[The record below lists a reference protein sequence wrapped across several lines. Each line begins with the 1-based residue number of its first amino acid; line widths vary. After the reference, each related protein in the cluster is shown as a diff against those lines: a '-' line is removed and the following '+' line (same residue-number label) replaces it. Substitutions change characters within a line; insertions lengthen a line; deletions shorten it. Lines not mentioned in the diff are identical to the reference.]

1 MRIKFESEETKKT
14 ISEKLKG
21 KNSVNIE
28 LKDIMS
34 CEYKEE
40 IIKEPKRIGLI
51 DKVQIIEVEHKAGR
65 ILKAINTG
73 AKLTNVEVNP
83 SIVGFYF
90 VDQEVNAEATADPG
104 TEKEVNAEA
113 TADPGTEKEVNT
125 EVTADPGTEK
135 EVNTEVTAD
144 PGTEKED
151 ASIKMATIKKAV
163 RIETDV
169 EAKNFYKPISWKLE
183 DHVGTFEVSNSLLDN
198 NEFIEK
204 DLFSTAHNMATNT
217 ENDIIYNYLTK
228 KSMQDIQ
235 VTPETTGEKLRTELK
250 AFIKSISTNKKRV
263 YISFNLLDELEAI
276 SKKLNVILITDN
288 PNIVGGKMLCG
299 VPIEAFDNDILK
311 PYNQKELIICG
322 DLYGAVALFRYREY
336 KFDTT
341 RALSFGYTSC
351 RLTQGYDCKKSYSDV
366 VIAQINL

>member
-14 ISEKLKG
+14 ISEKLKS

-40 IIKEPKRIGLI
+40 IIKEPKRVGLI

-83 SIVGFYF
+83 SIVGFNF
-90 VDQEVNAEATADPG
+90 VDQEVN
-104 TEKEVNAEA
+104 
-113 TADPGTEKEVNT
+113 T
-125 EVTADPGTEK
+125 EVI
-135 EVNTEVTAD
+135 AD

-183 DHVGTFEVSNSLLDN
+183 NHVGTFEVSNSLLDN

-250 AFIKSISTNKKRV
+250 AFVKSISTNKKRV

-341 RALSFGYTSC
+341 RELSFGYTSC

>member
-73 AKLTNVEVNP
+73 SKLTNVEVNP
-83 SIVGFYF
+83 SIAGFYF
-90 VDQEVNAEATADPG
+90 VDQEVNTD
-104 TEKEVNAEA
+104 
-113 TADPGTEKEVNT
+113 
-125 EVTADPGTEK
+125 
-135 EVNTEVTAD
+135 
-144 PGTEKED
+144 
-151 ASIKMATIKKAV
+151 IKKTV

-183 DHVGTFEVSNSLLDN
+183 NHVGTFEVSNSLLDN

>member
-40 IIKEPKRIGLI
+40 IIKEPKRVGLI

-73 AKLTNVEVNP
+73 AKLTNVEVDP
-83 SIVGFYF
+83 SIAGFYF
-90 VDQEVNAEATADPG
+90 VDQ
-104 TEKEVNAEA
+104 
-113 TADPGTEKEVNT
+113 
-125 EVTADPGTEK
+125 

-183 DHVGTFEVSNSLLDN
+183 NHVGTFEVSNSLLDN

-341 RALSFGYTSC
+341 RELSFGYTSC

>member
-104 TEKEVNAEA
+104 TEKE
-113 TADPGTEKEVNT
+113 
-125 EVTADPGTEK
+125 
-135 EVNTEVTAD
+135 
-144 PGTEKED
+144 D

-183 DHVGTFEVSNSLLDN
+183 NHVGTFEVSNSLLDN

-341 RALSFGYTSC
+341 RALSFWYTSC

>member
-83 SIVGFYF
+83 SIAGFYF
-90 VDQEVNAEATADPG
+90 VDQ
-104 TEKEVNAEA
+104 
-113 TADPGTEKEVNT
+113 EVNT

-135 EVNTEVTAD
+135 EVNAEATAD

-183 DHVGTFEVSNSLLDN
+183 NHVGTFEVSNSLLDN

>member
-90 VDQEVNAEATADPG
+90 VDQEVNAEA
-104 TEKEVNAEA
+104 
-113 TADPGTEKEVNT
+113 
-125 EVTADPGTEK
+125 
-135 EVNTEVTAD
+135 TAD

>member
-83 SIVGFYF
+83 SIAGFYF
-90 VDQEVNAEATADPG
+90 VDQ
-104 TEKEVNAEA
+104 
-113 TADPGTEKEVNT
+113 
-125 EVTADPGTEK
+125 

-183 DHVGTFEVSNSLLDN
+183 NHVGTFEVSNSLLDN